1 MCRGAPNHAGRR
13 IGTAHQ
19 TPLAFCADACA
30 VWVMSLIAFEPHVVS
45 VTEAAA
51 RGLPKLVREA
61 EMGEDLVV
69 ERRGKAVAA
78 LISMQHL
85 DEIRRLE
92 RDLQD
97 SVLLLARLATD
108 SGARTSLDGVIA
120 HFGFDREELEAE
132 LDDDLAT
139 DR

>member
-1 MCRGAPNHAGRR
+1 
-13 IGTAHQ
+13 
-19 TPLAFCADACA
+19 
-30 VWVMSLIAFEPHVVS
+30 MSLIAFEHHVVS

-61 EMGEDLVV
+61 ELGENLVV

-108 SGARTSLDGVIA
+108 SGARTA
-120 HFGFDREELEAE
+120 
-132 LDDDLAT
+132 LDDDLAA